1 MLSRKC
7 LATGSPAGEWCSE
20 EGHSPQSHREHR
32 EGRRSGAMIEFFVYG
47 ILANLVAH
55 YIIEAYEEV
64 QAEREVVEGTG
75 K

>member
-1 MLSRKC
+1 
-7 LATGSPAGEWCSE
+7 
-20 EGHSPQSHREHR
+20 
-32 EGRRSGAMIEFFVYG
+32 MIEFFVYG